1 MKRYLIFL
9 GWYLLVAVA
18 GTGAIIALTP
28 VLHASI
34 PTVTLSNLR
43 KTLLGRSASGGKQI
57 STPPLLPEPNPVTAV
72 SNQSAVAKGPAQ
84 PTSSRPLQ
92 SQPTVDESAS
102 FDYGRMWGVVRG
114 LDASVFDRTGAAVA
128 QLDPGTVV
136 EIAAIRTSATDRV
149 AICRLK
155 GKTVSGNV
163 ALIRIDD
170 LAVRTGTFT
179 NANSDLVSLLIRQ
192 AVLAGEIETQ
202 SQTVAQSGASGNPHA
217 AAYRKARDTL
227 RDFLKT
233 ARSLKGKFDS
243 SQGSERAQL
252 MDRLRLMKQEEVQV
266 QQAHNEVKARFDQ
279 WNAANASRVEEP
291 AELRQMRT
299 DLVKIESEIQQLNR

>member
-1 MKRYLIFL
+1 
-9 GWYLLVAVA
+9 
-18 GTGAIIALTP
+18 
-28 VLHASI
+28 
-34 PTVTLSNLR
+34 
-43 KTLLGRSASGGKQI
+43 
-57 STPPLLPEPNPVTAV
+57 
-72 SNQSAVAKGPAQ
+72 
-84 PTSSRPLQ
+84 
-92 SQPTVDESAS
+92 
-102 FDYGRMWGVVRG
+102 MWGVVRG

-170 LAVRTGTFT
+170 LAIRTGTFT